1 MQRAPA
7 AGKGPPRQRVSRV
20 ILRKELPLVLTGF
33 MAVLCGVGLSRFA
46 YTALMPVMVQAG
58 WFTPSQTAYLG
69 AANLLGYL
77 IGALSAHA
85 LTERLGVRRVLGGCL
100 ATVALSFALSSTAQ
114 PFATFFLWRFAAG
127 VAGAI
132 LMVVGPSAG
141 MAAAPPQRRAALG
154 PLMFTGVGAGALLSA
169 TVVPTLASQGLEVVW
184 WALAL
189 LGALAAWVG
198 WRACAHLHPPAGPG
212 AQPPEPLGALPLLR
226 PSRAVVL
233 VMLAYACDAA
243 GFIPHTVFWVDYLAR
258 EQQLGAAYAAS
269 QWAFFGLGAIA
280 GPLLSSACASRW
292 DWPRTLSGGYAI
304 KAVGVGLPLLV
315 FSFGGHA
322 VSSFLV
328 GALSP
333 GLAALTSGR
342 LMQLVGPRHHKQ
354 YWGYATA
361 VFALMQAV
369 SGYAMAW
376 LYGAAGQYRPLF
388 VAGLV
393 CMSLG
398 LCLAWLSGRGT
409 RSSATAPR

>member
-1 MQRAPA
+1 M
-7 AGKGPPRQRVSRV
+7 
-20 ILRKELPLVLTGF
+20 ILRKELPLVWTGF

-46 YTALMPVMVQAG
+46 YTALMPAMVQAG
-58 WFTPSQTAYLG
+58 WFTPSQAAYLG

-85 LTERLGVRRVLGGCL
+85 LTERLGVRRVLGSCL
-100 ATVALSFALSSTAQ
+100 AVVALSFVLSSVAQ
-114 PFATFFLWRFAAG
+114 PFASFFLWRFAAG

-132 LMVVGPSAG
+132 LMVVGPSAS

-154 PLMFTGVGAGALLSA
+154 PLMFSGVGWGALMSA
-169 TVVPTLASQGLEVVW
+169 TVVPTLLSQGLSAVW

-189 LGALAAWVG
+189 LASACAWAG
-198 WRACAHLHPPAGPG
+198 WRASAHLHPPLHAAAVVPDTAALACGIGP
-212 AQPPEPLGALPLLR
+212 LR
-226 PSRAVVL
+226 ASRAVLL

-269 QWAFFGLGAIA
+269 QWAFFGLGAIV
-280 GPLLSSACASRW
+280 GPITAAWCASRW
-292 DWPRTLSGGYAI
+292 DWPRTLSSGYAI
-304 KAVGVGLPLLV
+304 KAVGVGLPLIV
-315 FSFGGHA
+315 FSYGGHA

-376 LYGAAGQYRPLF
+376 LYGTAGVYRPLF
-388 VAGLV
+388 VAGLA

-398 LCLAWLSGRGT
+398 WGLAWLSSRV
-409 RSSATAPR
+409 RAPA